1 MISRKVIVIE
11 NLEDKIS
18 RWVIEEYIESYRV
31 ALANGLDLVVS
42 GIIPGELESIL
53 GRSGVRIEREASR
66 LYNRV
71 DAILLDLWADKI
83 LEPDEAQAANIFIV
97 GGIMGDYPPR
107 GRTRLLYDKYSYA
120 TRRSLGSYQFS
131 VDGAIKV
138 LAKVIRGYRVEDI
151 EIVYPL
157 VVKIRGLTETEII
170 LPYAYPVEDGKP
182 QVSESIVRLLE
193 KGLAW
198 DELISLS
205 P

>member
-83 LEPDEAQAANIFIV
+83 LEPDEAQ
-97 GGIMGDYPPR
+97 
-107 GRTRLLYDKYSYA
+107 
-120 TRRSLGSYQFS
+120 
-131 VDGAIKV
+131 
-138 LAKVIRGYRVEDI
+138 
-151 EIVYPL
+151 
-157 VVKIRGLTETEII
+157 
-170 LPYAYPVEDGKP
+170 
-182 QVSESIVRLLE
+182 
-193 KGLAW
+193 
-198 DELISLS
+198 
-205 P
+205 